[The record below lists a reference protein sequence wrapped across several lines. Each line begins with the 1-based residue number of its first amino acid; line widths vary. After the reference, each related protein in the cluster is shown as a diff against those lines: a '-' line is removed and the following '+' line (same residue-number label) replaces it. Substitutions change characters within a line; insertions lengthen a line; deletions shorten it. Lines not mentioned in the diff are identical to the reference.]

1 LTDFVVFNSAF
12 MELRPFAKTGK
23 RRPKAS
29 ALARLIAVGGRK
41 VKQKRG
47 FVDG

>member
-1 LTDFVVFNSAF
+1 VVFISAF

-23 RRPKAS
+23 RRQTGS
-29 ALARLIAVGGRK
+29 ALARLIASEGLK